1 MLAAQ
6 GYTVVNRV
14 LSVRTR
20 PAIASE
26 REQLALEPGSAVVQ
40 LERLRLA
47 GKDPLIYS
55 LDVLP
60 AGLLMVQLHLIDDGP
75 PVLYSHDYY
84 RGDRF
89 SFEVLRRVEAK
100 A

>member
-1 MLAAQ
+1 
-6 GYTVVNRV
+6 
-14 LSVRTR
+14 
-20 PAIASE
+20 
-26 REQLALEPGSAVVQ
+26 
-40 LERLRLA
+40 
-47 GKDPLIYS
+47 
-55 LDVLP
+55 VLP
-60 AGLLMVQLHLIDDGP
+60 AGLLMVQLHLIDDGT